1 MRSLITRMSWKP
13 IFVKKPG
20 CMCQPAPFT
29 AGMAINS
36 SESIL
41 LVRPACWQMVSS
53 DLSKVFRPIKPKP
66 KSTDQILIS
75 PIESHFQVQM
85 TKQSVICKIK

>member
-1 MRSLITRMSWKP
+1 
-13 IFVKKPG
+13 
-20 CMCQPAPFT
+20 
-29 AGMAINS
+29 
-36 SESIL
+36 
-41 LVRPACWQMVSS
+41 MVFS

-66 KSTDQILIS
+66 KSKDQILIS